1 MEESSP
7 ILWLAFRKI
16 YLLSAGAELV
26 FGETLE
32 SLFDVLTATSPGD
45 LATGFA

>member
-1 MEESSP
+1 M
-7 ILWLAFRKI
+7 WLAFRKI

-26 FGETLE
+26 LSETLE
-32 SLFDVLTATSPGD
+32 GFFDVLAATSPSD